1 MSIKL
6 KNNVAKSTTFQNAV
20 QDFDAFTGQIL
31 LSNTIKENDFSNLN
45 VAIIGTDQETVTH
58 LEKSANKQNL

>member
-1 MSIKL
+1 MLPNQLLFKMQ
-6 KNNVAKSTTFQNAV
+6 FR
-20 QDFDAFTGQIL
+20 IL
-31 LSNTIKENDFSNLN
+31 TPLLVKFFLSNTIKENDFSNLN

>member
-1 MSIKL
+1 MSIEL

-45 VAIIGTDQETVTH
+45 VAIIGTDQE
-58 LEKSANKQNL
+58 